1 MRSSRRIQELGYFI
15 KGCSCIIFR
24 MQTTR
29 LTNQEL
35 NDLAGI
41 ILDAAITVHRA
52 IGPGLLESVY
62 QECLV
67 MELRKRGIKVE
78 REVHVQLHYQNE
90 PIDKEYKIDLLVEN
104 EIILELK
111 SVEVILKV
119 HEAQVVS
126 YLRLSNRKLGFLIN
140 FNVPLLKQGFKRF
153 VNNF

>member
-1 MRSSRRIQELGYFI
+1 ME
-15 KGCSCIIFR
+15 
-24 MQTTR
+24 TTR

-35 NDLAGI
+35 NDLAGV

-67 MELRKRGIKVE
+67 MELRKRAIKVE

-90 PIDKEYKIDLLVEN
+90 PIDKAYKIDLLVEN

-111 SVEVILKV
+111 SVEFILKV
-119 HEAQVVS
+119 HEAQIVS

>member
-1 MRSSRRIQELGYFI
+1 ME
-15 KGCSCIIFR
+15 
-24 MQTTR
+24 TTR

-67 MELRKRGIKVE
+67 MELRKRAIKVE

-111 SVEVILKV
+111 SVEFILKV
-119 HEAQVVS
+119 HEAQMVS

>member
-15 KGCSCIIFR
+15 RVCSCIIFE
-24 MQTTR
+24 METTR

-41 ILDAAITVHRA
+41 ILDAAMTVHRA

-67 MELRKRGIKVE
+67 MELRKRAIKVE

-111 SVEVILKV
+111 SVEVVLKV

>member
-1 MRSSRRIQELGYFI
+1 ME
-15 KGCSCIIFR
+15 
-24 MQTTR
+24 TTR

-67 MELRKRGIKVE
+67 MELRKRAIKVE

-111 SVEVILKV
+111 SVEFILKV
-119 HEAQVVS
+119 HEAQIVS

>member
-1 MRSSRRIQELGYFI
+1 MEN
-15 KGCSCIIFR
+15 
-24 MQTTR
+24 MR

-111 SVEVILKV
+111 SVEFILKV
-119 HEAQVVS
+119 HEAQIVS

>member
-1 MRSSRRIQELGYFI
+1 
-15 KGCSCIIFR
+15 
-24 MQTTR
+24 
-29 LTNQEL
+29 
-35 NDLAGI
+35 
-41 ILDAAITVHRA
+41 
-52 IGPGLLESVY
+52 
-62 QECLV
+62 
-67 MELRKRGIKVE
+67 MELRKRAIKVE

-90 PIDKEYKIDLLVEN
+90 PNDKEYKIDLLVEN

-111 SVEVILKV
+111 SVEFIPKV

>member
-1 MRSSRRIQELGYFI
+1 MEN
-15 KGCSCIIFR
+15 
-24 MQTTR
+24 TR

-67 MELRKRGIKVE
+67 MELRKRAIKVE

-90 PIDKEYKIDLLVEN
+90 PIDKEYRIDLLVEN